1 MILLDANILI
11 HSNQP
16 ASPHYPAIT
25 QRITQFATDNEDL
38 AVCPQVLYEYY
49 VVATRPA
56 AQNGYGLS
64 ATDAMTQ
71 INNFKNTYTFI
82 DDPVNLFTEWQTL
95 IIKYN
100 TIGKTAHD
108 TRLVALMQA
117 QAIDTIYTMNAG
129 DFNRYADIITVLN

>member
-1 MILLDANILI
+1 MILLDTNILI

-16 ASPHYPAIT
+16 TSQHYTGIT
-25 QRITQFATDNEDL
+25 QQLTEFIENNEEL

-49 VVATRPA
+49 VVVTRTQG
-56 AQNGYGLS
+56 QNGYGVSSEEALE
-64 ATDAMTQ
+64 Q
-71 INNFKNTYTFI
+71 INNFKTAYTFI
-82 DDPVNLFTEWQTL
+82 DDPENLFAEWQQL
-95 IIKYN
+95 INKYK

-117 QAIDTIYTMNAG
+117 QAIEQIYTMNPA

>member
-25 QRITQFATDNEDL
+25 ERLTAFAENNEEL

-49 VVATRPA
+49 VVATRPL
-56 AQNGYGLS
+56 AQNGYGIS
-64 ATDAMTQ
+64 ADDAIEQ
-71 INNFKNTYTFI
+71 INIFKSGYTFI
-82 DDPVNLFTEWQTL
+82 DDPENLISEWQA
-95 IIKYN
+95 IINKYK

-108 TRLVALMQA
+108 ARLVALMQA
-117 QAIDTIYTMNAG
+117 QAIEQIYTMNPA